1 MQVPEVR
8 TDWRSKGFWLPDGER
23 TAADFARDQ
32 PGLFDG
38 VLTWPVLVLRRAAAE
53 ANIATM
59 AAYCARHGWDFAPH
73 AKTTM
78 APGLLAAQFAAGAWG
93 MTVATANQAL
103 VLRKLGVERILIA
116 NQVLDPTAL
125 RWLAGERDIWFQV
138 DSLAGVEAAARA
150 AASGGRLRVLVE
162 LGHENGR
169 TGVRSL
175 DELASVAR
183 AAVAADGVQLA
194 GITAYEG
201 QLKTAQEVDDF
212 LDLFVAG
219 AARLEAVGLL
229 PEEPIVSAGGSAWFD
244 RVVDRLAPIKRARLV
259 LRSGASVTHDDGF
272 YRERTPFLR
281 VPGEGPLA
289 AALEIWAQVTSTP
302 EPGLALAGMGKRDAP
317 FDEGLPVPMEI
328 RRPDGE
334 TSPTTG
340 IEVTRLNDHHTYLST
355 GPARVSPGDLIRFGI
370 SHPCTAFDKWRHI
383 PVIDEDRRVV
393 DVLET
398 YF

>member
-1 MQVPEVR
+1 MNVPEV
-8 TDWRSKGFWLPDGER
+8 TVDWRSKGFWLPDGER
-23 TAADFARDQ
+23 TAADFARDK

-59 AAYCARHGWDFAPH
+59 AAYCRRHGWDFAPH

-78 APGLLAAQFAAGAWG
+78 APGLLAAQLAAGAWG

-103 VLRKLGVERILIA
+103 VLRRLGVRRIFIA
-116 NQVLDPTAL
+116 NQVLDPVAL
-125 RWLAGERDIWFQV
+125 RWLAGEPDIYFQV
-138 DSLAGVEAAARA
+138 DSREGVAAAT
-150 AASGGRLRVLVE
+150 GKVLVE
-162 LGHENGR
+162 LGHAHGR
-169 TGVRSL
+169 TGVRTL
-175 DELASVAR
+175 DELEAVAR
-183 AAVAADGVQLA
+183 AAVAADGVELV
-194 GITAYEG
+194 GVTAYEG
-201 QLKTAQEVDDF
+201 QLKTEQEVDDF

-219 AARLEAVGLL
+219 VERLRAAGLL
-229 PEEPIVSAGGSAWFD
+229 KPEPIVSAGGSAWFD
-244 RVVDRLAPIKRARLV
+244 RVIDRLAPVKGARLV

-281 VPGEGPLA
+281 VPAEGPLA

-302 EPGLALAGMGKRDAP
+302 EPGLALVGMGKRDAP

-328 RRPDGE
+328 RRVDG
-334 TSPTTG
+334 SSAATTG
-340 IEVTRLNDHHTYLST
+340 VEVTKLNDHHTYLAA
-355 GPARVSPGDLIRFGI
+355 GNLQPGDLVRFGI